1 MPTLD
6 FKENFFHEVYFYLRK
21 RGKTIN
27 EIVMKTMDRQLQNLE
42 NEMGRLKRRR
52 AKLISLLDPP
62 IPHLEPVKTSL
73 DVTSNAH
80 ESVQSR
86 VSIETPKSSEKVL
99 PKLKEEPSSPIFFI
113 GNNQSDDDVMNW
125 RDFVDDVEIPQVG
138 LLFRFLWPQNV
149 DKNWCVFWN
158 HSCCFEINKTIFVL
172 PKFFLEMG
180 KNLRSS
186 DILVRFSIV

>member
-1 MPTLD
+1 
-6 FKENFFHEVYFYLRK
+6 
-21 RGKTIN
+21 
-27 EIVMKTMDRQLQNLE
+27 MKTMDRQLQNLE

-86 VSIETPKSSEKVL
+86 VSIETPRSSEKVL

-113 GNNQSDDDVMNW
+113 GNNQSDDDVTDW

-158 HSCCFEINKTIFVL
+158 LSCCFEINKTIFVFSEVFL
-172 PKFFLEMG
+172 RDGQKFALQRYFG
-180 KNLRSS
+180 KIFDYSANITTYIVTVIRTRNCFPWNS
-186 DILVRFSIV
+186 DI